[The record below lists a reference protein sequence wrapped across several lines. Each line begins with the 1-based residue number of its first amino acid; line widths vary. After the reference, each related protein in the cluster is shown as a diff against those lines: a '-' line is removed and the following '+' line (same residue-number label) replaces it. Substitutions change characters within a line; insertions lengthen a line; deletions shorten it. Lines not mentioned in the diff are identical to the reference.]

1 MFEFHNDTAPRS
13 SLVWQEDDRLGTEH
27 RVDRIPTEVSD
38 VLHILLNTCISG
50 SWTDMSV
57 IAPEFMYQSLSKYNS
72 HSITDSNSSSKGLN
86 YTSPFSLSWCILWS
100 FFFRRLKFC
109 AQNTQIHN

>member
-1 MFEFHNDTAPRS
+1 MFEFHNDTAPAGRPRS

-57 IAPEFMYQSLSKYNS
+57 IAPEFMYQCLSKYNS

-86 YTSPFSLSWCILWS
+86 HFTNFFILIYSLICFS
-100 FFFRRLKFC
+100 
-109 AQNTQIHN
+109 AD

>member
-27 RVDRIPTEVSD
+27 RVDRIPTKVSD
-38 VLHILLNTCISG
+38 VLHILLNTCTGISG

-57 IAPEFMYQSLSKYNS
+57 IAPEFMYQCLSN
-72 HSITDSNSSSKGLN
+72 ITA
-86 YTSPFSLSWCILWS
+86 I
-100 FFFRRLKFC
+100 
-109 AQNTQIHN
+109 Q